1 MATKVLIDTNILIYA
16 FMQDSV
22 FYTKSREFLQNLIQ
36 DEEVEV
42 CIVEKSLFEMA
53 ASLTSPALS
62 NKVSIAE
69 IKEYLQYLTSELF
82 TILYSNPQITAT
94 TWRLLFNLP
103 NRKNRIY
110 DLVLAS
116 TAIENEV
123 EIIYT
128 KNVKDFEDIKE
139 IKIIDPTSE

>member
-22 FYTKSREFLQNLIQ
+22 FYTKSRDFLQNLIQ

-42 CIVEKSLFEMA
+42 CLVEKSLFEMV

-62 NKVSIAE
+62 NKVGIIE

-139 IKIIDPTSE
+139 IKIIDPTLE